1 MKSLIKGAQVPFKT
15 IKRLVGDQLDD
26 IWIMLILNRKNLLL
40 PLVMKWMA
48 CCSALSSNTIK
59 DNYLVPLRGTQVW
72 PST

>member
-15 IKRLVGDQLDD
+15 TKRLVGDQLDD
-26 IWIMLILNRKNLLL
+26 IWIMLML

-59 DNYLVPLRGTQVW
+59 EKCLVPLRGTQVW
-72 PST
+72 QST